1 MHFYEVHE
9 GDEEV
14 GAAVLLAHEERI
26 EPVEFFALVKKARAL
41 VLDSYEED
49 SLAEAIANE
58 LQRSA
63 GFIHVTDSLL
73 VASVNVDEKEEHT
86 YLLTEEGDARTL
98 FMSREENGEP
108 HNGDEPH
115 NGEEEH
121 DD

>member
-1 MHFYEVHE
+1 MHFYEIHE

-26 EPVEFFALVKKARAL
+26 EPFEFFELVKKARTL
-41 VLDSYEED
+41 MLESYEED

-73 VASVNVDEKEEHT
+73 VASVNVDEKEEDT
-86 YLLTEEGDARTL
+86 YLLTEEGDRRTL

-108 HNGDEPH
+108 HNDDEPH